1 MTKFLSAQEKAKEL
15 GITTNGLAKTRHLYK
30 HIKKSPRKYLYF
42 KEDEGEAIRPNKL
55 NTPDTPDNSRSKVKR
70 RDVPFGE
77 TKYSKVKGRG
87 GSHFKILNQMRSKLA
102 LEGKIPKEKL
112 NDFDEALAH
121 KVNENYQ
128 EINENRKLQLA
139 MKIQRE
145 DEEARKVR
153 EKMANARNPIKA
165 EQKRKYPFTMI
176 SNYYPTPTHNTFNW
190 RYQDQAEDRKNAE
203 RSWNEDFKEYKYYW

>member
-1 MTKFLSAQEKAKEL
+1 MTNFDVIVVGGGHAGTEAACAAARKGVSVCLLTTDKNTIGQMSCNPAIGGLGKGHLVREIDALDGIMAKAIDAA
-15 GITTNGLAKTRHLYK
+15 GI
-30 HIKKSPRKYLYF
+30 
-42 KEDEGEAIRPNKL
+42 
-55 NTPDTPDNSRSKVKR
+55 
-70 RDVPFGE
+70 
-77 TKYSKVKGRG
+77 
-87 GSHFKILNQMRSKLA
+87 HFKILNQMRSKLA

-112 NDFDEALAH
+112 NDFNEALAH
-121 KVNENYQ
+121 KVNENYE

-190 RYQDQAEDRKNAE
+190 RYQDQAEVRRNAE

>member
-55 NTPDTPDNSRSKVKR
+55 NAPDTPDNSRSKVKR

-87 GSHFKILNQMRSKLA
+87 RSHFKILNQMRSKLA

-121 KVNENYQ
+121 KVNENYE
-128 EINENRKLQLA
+128 EINEQRRHKLQMEL
-139 MKIQRE
+139 
-145 DEEARKVR
+145 
-153 EKMANARNPIKA
+153 MANDERTRKQNMRRRNPIQA
-165 EQKRKYPFTMI
+165 EPVRKYPYTQIANF
-176 SNYYPTPTHNTFNW
+176 YPGP
-190 RYQDQAEDRKNAE
+190 APE
-203 RSWNEDFKEYKYYW
+203 RWVEKSTKPPKKYYYY

>member
-145 DEEARKVR
+145 DEAARITR

-165 EQKRKYPFTMI
+165 EPIRKYPFTMLTNI
-176 SNYYPTPTHNTFNW
+176 YPTPNTSNW
-190 RYQDQAEDRKNAE
+190 RYQDQAEDRRNAE